1 MFDNSVPS
9 DLIELAKVVSSYGVR
24 GSLKVYPYS
33 DNKETLLSV
42 FDWWLSFCNC
52 QAKQCQCNP
61 IYKHY
66 EITSSKNYNN
76 FVIVNILGINTREES
91 DKLRNS
97 RIYVSRSLFPKPQ
110 EDEYYWVDLIGCK
123 LYGIS
128 NCDSIFLGT
137 VTDIFENGAHPILR
151 VLNTNEDKHK
161 EILIPFV
168 KFYIDRID
176 LLNHEI
182 FTSWSLEY

>member
-1 MFDNSVPS
+1 MFDDSVPS
-9 DLIELAKVVSSYGVR
+9 DLIELGKVVSSYGIR

-42 FDWWLSFCNC
+42 PDWWLSFCNC
-52 QAKQCQCNP
+52 QAKQCQCNS
-61 IYKHY
+61 IYHHY
-66 EITSSKNYNN
+66 KIINSKKYNN
-76 FVIVNILGINTREES
+76 FIIVNILGIDTREES
-91 DKLRNS
+91 NKFRNS
-97 RIYVSRSLFPKPQ
+97 RIYVSRSLFPNLQ

-128 NCDSIFLGT
+128 NQVPAFIGM
-137 VTDIFENGAHPILR
+137 VTDIFENGAHPILC
-151 VLNTNEDKHK
+151 VSTVDTDQNK

-168 KFYIDRID
+168 KFYIDKVD

>member
-1 MFDNSVPS
+1 MFDDSIPS
-9 DLIELAKVVSSYGVR
+9 DLIELGKVVSSYGIR

-42 FDWWLSFCNC
+42 SDWWFSSCNC
-52 QAKQCQCNP
+52 QYKQCQCNP
-61 IYKHY
+61 TYNHYK
-66 EITSSKNYNN
+66 IISSKEYNN
-76 FVIVNILGINTREES
+76 FIIINILGVSTRDDS
-91 DKLRNS
+91 DKFRNS
-97 RIYVSRSLFPKPQ
+97 RIYVSRNLFPNLK

-128 NCDSIFLGT
+128 NCESVFIGM
-137 VTDIFENGAHPILR
+137 VTDIFENGAHPILC
-151 VLNTNEDKHK
+151 VLNTDEDKNK

-168 KFYIDRID
+168 KLYIDKVD
-176 LLNHEI
+176 LFNHEI